1 MQFHKQEANR
11 HLTERCMLS
20 PINSMKVVRNIY
32 MIVLS
37 PSHALSAII
46 SLNLIN

>member
-11 HLTERCMLS
+11 HLNERCMLS
-20 PINSMKVVRNIY
+20 TINSMKVVGNIY

-37 PSHALSAII
+37 PSHTFSAII
-46 SLNLIN
+46 SLNLMN